1 MLATEWGNVRY
12 PSCREKGRMWG
23 RVGAWCMTFRH
34 RHFSLSR
41 LIETAEVEPGKA
53 ETAERKRQGVRRMK
67 VQSDTRT
74 AHAADDFWF
83 PASLSSKETTV
94 FPHVLQ

>member
-1 MLATEWGNVRY
+1 
-12 PSCREKGRMWG
+12 
-23 RVGAWCMTFRH
+23 MTFRH
-34 RHFSLSR
+34 RHFGRGS

-53 ETAERKRQGVRRMK
+53 EMAERKNQGVRWMK
-67 VQSDTRT
+67 VQSDTKT
-74 AHAADDFWF
+74 AHAAEGFWF

>member
-1 MLATEWGNVRY
+1 
-12 PSCREKGRMWG
+12 
-23 RVGAWCMTFRH
+23 MTFRH

-53 ETAERKRQGVRRMK
+53 ETAERKKQGVRRMK
-67 VQSDTRT
+67 VQSGTRT
-74 AHAADDFWF
+74 AHAADGFWF
-83 PASLSSKETTV
+83 PAPVSSNQTTV